1 MPLCIET
8 LVWNVDCCV
17 RGNWSTAA
25 LSWLLGLH
33 YWKTDHCCTT
43 LDKIFPLQLVCVFM
57 FRDDKLVPNCER
69 YYCDA
74 MCDSCVVPVSWIN
87 SIFLMGGGH
96 NIWKALSVKRNIIL
110 IFLAESKSILCFKKH
125 IYKQISLHHIAPS
138 MSDISTRSSQKTSF
152 IQWN

>member
-1 MPLCIET
+1 MFLTCAT
-8 LVWNVDCCV
+8 LHWNSGLKC
-17 RGNWSTAA
+17 
-25 LSWLLGLH
+25 WLLCKRKLVNSC
-33 YWKTDHCCTT
+33 KTYHCCTT

-96 NIWKALSVKRNIIL
+96 NIWKALSVISWQNQNPYYVLKNTFI
-110 IFLAESKSILCFKKH
+110 SKLVYTTLLLPWVISAPEVVRKHHSYSLDGISI
-125 IYKQISLHHIAPS
+125 
-138 MSDISTRSSQKTSF
+138 
-152 IQWN
+152 